1 MEVQKTFSSR
11 STTKPKG
18 NSKTAFYRT
27 KTGKC
32 QRPSGIL
39 LRNPYL
45 NFLREFRVR
54 NTGLSAVEIIR
65 RGAKEWNN
73 MPKEDKLHYI
83 EEAFHAP
90 KKRKPPSIQIQPQP
104 NQMCAMPYQSDR
116 GIVCP
121 RMPTACPKKRRRKAK
136 CARRRK
142 PKKRRCGKKR
152 RPKRRVCKP
161 RRKRCKI

>member
-1 MEVQKTFSSR
+1 
-11 STTKPKG
+11 
-18 NSKTAFYRT
+18 
-27 KTGKC
+27 
-32 QRPSGIL
+32 
-39 LRNPYL
+39 
-45 NFLREFRVR
+45 
-54 NTGLSAVEIIR
+54 
-65 RGAKEWNN
+65 

-142 PKKRRCGKKR
+142 PKKGDVAKNAVLSAEFASRGEKDVKYKMSRQN
-152 RPKRRVCKP
+152 
-161 RRKRCKI
+161 